1 MFYFNLNKKKK
12 RKEKVYK
19 LYRNKNSITITNG
32 KIYRCVRIEFEEKR
46 KKEKKRKFKRFRKEQ
61 HFKHLSNFLH
71 LNFTKKPMPKLFH
84 VCLNFHPSYPLYVYP
99 FLSSF
104 PFILRHQTIG
114 TFTNFRDINF
124 LTSLSLFQTMNTLHH
139 HWNSRKINFKS
150 KFSKIKISPFY
161 KRRKEN

>member
-32 KIYRCVRIEFEEKR
+32 KIYRCVRNYDRIRR
-46 KKEKKRKFKRFRKEQ
+46 KKKERKKKRKFKRFRKEQ

-124 LTSLSLFQTMNTLHH
+124 LTSLSFPLSNNEYTSTPLEQSKDKFQ
-139 HWNSRKINFKS
+139 K
-150 KFSKIKISPFY
+150 
-161 KRRKEN
+161 